1 MSLFSIGIV
10 QCKCMDQT
18 GMGNFVGVLKEPH
31 ISKKKG
37 YLGVKLK
44 RKKNVGDDINDKKS
58 LLFHLHTVLLTF

>member
-1 MSLFSIGIV
+1 
-10 QCKCMDQT
+10 MDQT